1 MICFCYFW
9 KKIIVFFVLGVIHND
24 FFFVEVDP
32 KMAIFKGFIS
42 FFRTTRLQLN
52 VLISIESPNILHWKP
67 ANKNKVGVVFGQN
80 LDQIRF
86 NVV

>member
-1 MICFCYFW
+1 MLLLFLEKNNC
-9 KKIIVFFVLGVIHND
+9 FFVLGVIHND
-24 FFFVEVDP
+24 LFFVEVDP

-52 VLISIESPNILHWKP
+52 VLILIESPNILHWKP

-80 LDQIRF
+80 LDQSSF